1 MNDYKIKILYL
12 GIKNAW
18 TLFNSKKEEMH
29 LIVKGDQ
36 IKKYFDSGKLVIMIN
51 LSIENNLN

>member
-12 GIKNAW
+12 GIKSTW
-18 TLFNSKKEEMH
+18 TLYNSKKEEMN

>member
-12 GIKNAW
+12 GIKSTW
-18 TLFNSKKEEMH
+18 TLYNSKKEEMN

-36 IKKYFDSGKLVIMIN
+36 IKKYFDSAKLVIMIN

>member
-1 MNDYKIKILYL
+1 MN
-12 GIKNAW
+12 
-18 TLFNSKKEEMH
+18 

-51 LSIENNLN
+51 LSIENNLNKKIS